1 MQSVTSNA
9 VASKFVYFKVRNVT
23 KNIGNKTYF
32 TITDFFPDI
41 TNDYIMVAGHGYWS
55 NGSNNPRLI
64 IDETGTNGVDTS
76 FSNLI
81 CLSNSSGAFSQN
93 TNYTLSFDI
102 FAIKKEM
109 FYERTS

>member
-32 TITDFFPDI
+32 TITDFFPDV
-41 TNDYIMVAGHGYWS
+41 TNDYIMVAGHGDTPQQ
-55 NGSNNPRLI
+55 NLTI
-64 IDETGTNGVDTS
+64 METTTNGVDTS
-76 FSNLI
+76 NSNLI
-81 CLSNSSGAFSQN
+81 CMVGKNTDFSRN